1 MKEPLSAT
9 EFLRLLARRWRILLS
24 AAVSAAV
31 LSFLGAHLLPKKYT
45 SEALLLIETPGISD
59 SRASL
64 IVSSVY
70 LDSLRTYAMLASSD
84 ELFEKAANSLG
95 LRETGDGRSLSEL
108 KESAIKVEI
117 PRNSRILAIRATLR
131 QPEKEQ
137 ALAKFLAEATVE
149 RNLAIQQKGDELR
162 TSLADSAR
170 QAAEKRMD
178 EIEEEFQDLAA
189 KSPAAGLEAEVEAL
203 VWNREMAREELKF
216 LQRRDSAPLPS
227 GSDPT
232 VGGSPL
238 RTHVDA
244 LRERVERLDAEIRGK
259 QILLARA
266 EAKQDALESRR
277 KSARKVLQQADSRF
291 LQEQA
296 LEAARSERL
305 QIIQPGVLP
314 DKPSHPRIA
323 LYVLAATAL
332 ALLFAVF
339 AVTLQIHFSR
349 DSAKSSE

>member
-9 EFLRLLARRWRILLS
+9 EFLRLLARRWPILLS

-31 LSFLGAHLLPKKYT
+31 LSFLGAHLLPRKYT

-59 SRASL
+59 SRSSL
-64 IVSSVY
+64 IVSPVY

-84 ELFEKAANSLG
+84 ELFARAVDALG
-95 LRETGDGRSLSEL
+95 LREAGDGASLAEM

-131 QPEKEQ
+131 QPEKAQ

-149 RNLAIQQKGDELR
+149 RNLEIQKKGDELR
-162 TSLADSAR
+162 TSLANSAR
-170 QAAEKRMD
+170 QAAEERMD
-178 EIEEEFQDLAA
+178 RVDEQLRELAA
-189 KSPAAGLEAEVEAL
+189 KSPAAGLEAEIEAL
-203 VWNREMAREELKF
+203 VWNREIVREELKF
-216 LQRRDSAPLPS
+216 LQRRDGEPLPS
-227 GSDPT
+227 GSDPKT
-232 VGGSPL
+232 GGSPL
-238 RTHVDA
+238 RPHIVE
-244 LRERVERLDAEIRGK
+244 LRGRIERLDAEIRDK
-259 QILLARA
+259 QVLLARA

-277 KSARKVLQQADSRF
+277 QAARKVLQQADSRL

-296 LEAARSERL
+296 LEAARGERL
-305 QIIQPGVLP
+305 QIIQPGLLP
-314 DKPSHPRIA
+314 DQPSHPRIA

-332 ALLFAVF
+332 ALLFALF

-349 DSAKSSE
+349 ESASSGE